1 MTQTVNIK
9 RLADGT
15 GSTVSF
21 KAVVIPSVKTIAIS
35 VLGTK
40 EKIDLTTLT
49 TAAVTTSVLSTLSEI
64 EDVVLGCGF
73 VPNQT
78 FASGSE
84 AMIVTIPTYDGLTIT
99 LTLFCEFGGAST
111 SDVAARSGS
120 DVDYTFVVTNLNT
133 SGVETVAVVA
143 VVAASA

>member
-9 RLADGT
+9 RLSDGS
-15 GSTVSF
+15 GATVSF
-21 KAVVIPSVKTIAIS
+21 KAVAIPAIKTIAIS

-40 EKIDLTTLT
+40 EKIDLTTLANT
-49 TAAVTTSVLSTLSEI
+49 SVTTSVLSTISEI

-84 AMIVTIPTYDGLTIT
+84 AMIVTVPTYDGLTIT

-111 SDVAARSGS
+111 SDVAARAGS

-133 SGVETVAVVA
+133 SGVETIPVVA
-143 VVAASA
+143 VVGS